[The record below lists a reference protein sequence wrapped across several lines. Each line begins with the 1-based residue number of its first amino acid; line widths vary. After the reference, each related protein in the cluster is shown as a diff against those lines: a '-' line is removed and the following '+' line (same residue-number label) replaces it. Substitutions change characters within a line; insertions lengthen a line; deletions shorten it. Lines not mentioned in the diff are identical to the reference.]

1 MSAVGSSPGA
11 CAVGIDVGGTKIA
24 SLLVD
29 RNGAI
34 LDRDVRPTPAHE
46 QEATLQAME
55 ASSRAVVTAE
65 VAAIGISAAGLVEA
79 GTGIM
84 RYAPN
89 LSWRDAPLVERIGG
103 TFGLPTVADND
114 NNAAAWGEYR
124 FGIGR
129 GHANILFVGVGTGIG
144 GGIIADGALLRGA
157 HGFAAEIGH
166 TIVEPDGPVCGCGN
180 HGCWE
185 QVASGSA
192 IVRDA
197 RAAVMKHPHSL
208 LVKLSGGDPAHVT
221 GSMVTEAA
229 RQGDTVSRGILNEV
243 GHRLG
248 QGIAGLVNVLD
259 PELVIVGGGVSEA
272 GDLLLAPAR
281 TAYSRSVEGGA
292 FRPDVPIL
300 AASLVNDAGGIGA
313 ATMAFELLDRSR
325 EPAS

>member
-55 ASSRAVVTAE
+55 ASSRAVLTAE

>member
-1 MSAVGSSPGA
+1 VSEVGSSPGA
-11 CAVGIDVGGTKIA
+11 LAVGIDVGGTKIA
-24 SLLVD
+24 SFLVE
-29 RNGAI
+29 RSGAI
-34 LDRDVRPTPAHE
+34 LDRDVRPTPA
-46 QEATLQAME
+46 QDQAATLQAME
-55 ASSRAVVTAE
+55 ASARAVATPD

-79 GTGIM
+79 GTGVM
-84 RYAPN
+84 RFAPN
-89 LSWRDAPLVERIGG
+89 LSWRNAPLVERIGG
-103 TFGLPTVADND
+103 AFGVPTVADND

-124 FGIGR
+124 FGVGR

-144 GGIIADGALLRGA
+144 GGIIVDGRLLRGA

-166 TIVEPDGPVCGCGN
+166 VIVEPDGPLCGCGN
-180 HGCWE
+180 RGCWE

-192 IVRDA
+192 ITRDA
-197 RAAVMKHPHSL
+197 RAAVTRHPHSS
-208 LVKLSGGDPAHVT
+208 LVELSGGDPAHVT

-281 TAYSRSVEGGA
+281 TAYSRSVEGAA
-292 FRPDVPIL
+292 FRPEVPIV

-313 ATMAFELLDRSR
+313 ATMAFELLDRAR

>member
-1 MSAVGSSPGA
+1 VSAVGSSPGA

-55 ASSRAVVTAE
+55 ASSRAVLTAE

>member
-185 QVASGSA
+185 QLASGSA

>member
-11 CAVGIDVGGTKIA
+11 LAVGIDVGGTKIA
-24 SLLVD
+24 SFLVE
-29 RNGAI
+29 RGGAI
-34 LDRDVRPTPAHE
+34 LDRDVRPTPAHD

-55 ASSRAVVTAE
+55 ASARAVVTPD
-65 VAAIGISAAGLVEA
+65 VAAVGISAAGLVEA

-84 RYAPN
+84 RFAPN
-89 LSWRDAPLVERIGG
+89 LSWRNAPLVERIGG
-103 TFGLPTVADND
+103 AFGVPTVADND

-124 FGIGR
+124 FGVGR
-129 GHANILFVGVGTGIG
+129 DHANILFVGVGTGIG
-144 GGIIADGALLRGA
+144 GGIIVDGALLRGA

-166 TIVEPDGPVCGCGN
+166 IIVEPDGPRCGCGN

-192 IVRDA
+192 ITRDA
-197 RAAVMKHPHSL
+197 RAAVTRHPHSI
-208 LVKLSGGDPAHVT
+208 LVELSGGDPAHVT

-272 GDLLLAPAR
+272 GDLVLAPAR
-281 TAYSRSVEGGA
+281 TAYSRSVEGAA
-292 FRPDVPIL
+292 FRPEVPIL

-313 ATMAFELLDRSR
+313 ATMAFELLDRAR

>member
-129 GHANILFVGVGTGIG
+129 GHANILLVGVGTGIG

-185 QVASGSA
+185 QLASGSA

>member
-1 MSAVGSSPGA
+1 
-11 CAVGIDVGGTKIA
+11 
-24 SLLVD
+24 
-29 RNGAI
+29 
-34 LDRDVRPTPAHE
+34 
-46 QEATLQAME
+46 
-55 ASSRAVVTAE
+55 
-65 VAAIGISAAGLVEA
+65 
-79 GTGIM
+79 M

-185 QVASGSA
+185 QLASGSA

>member
-55 ASSRAVVTAE
+55 ASSRAVLTAE

-79 GTGIM
+79 GMGIM

>member
-55 ASSRAVVTAE
+55 ASSRAVLTAE

-185 QVASGSA
+185 QLASGSA

-197 RAAVMKHPHSL
+197 RAAVMNHPHSL

-229 RQGDTVSRGILNEV
+229 REGDTVSRGILNEV

-259 PELVIVGGGVSEA
+259 PELVIVGCGVSEA

>member
-1 MSAVGSSPGA
+1 VSAVGSSPGA

-185 QVASGSA
+185 QLASGSA